1 MLCFEEAALQ
11 TPNAVRFAAFSQ
23 VEKWKAVAQ

>member
-11 TPNAVRFAAFSQ
+11 VPNAVRFAVFSQ
-23 VEKWKAVAQ
+23 VEKWKAVSE